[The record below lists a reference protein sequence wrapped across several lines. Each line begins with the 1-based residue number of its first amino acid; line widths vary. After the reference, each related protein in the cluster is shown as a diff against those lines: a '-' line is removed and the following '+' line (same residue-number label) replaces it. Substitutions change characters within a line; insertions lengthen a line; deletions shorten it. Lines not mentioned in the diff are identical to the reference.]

1 MLYQRSLKIEKRL
14 ETVLRLIRTGDYS
27 TPKIAEQL
35 GVSIPTV
42 SRDVTALRERG
53 NNIRS
58 KRMSDGWRYV
68 LATNGSSRSGGST
81 RVQLSDA
88 RQ

>member
-1 MLYQRSLKIEKRL
+1 MQIEKRL

-42 SRDVTALRERG
+42 SRAVCALRERG
-53 NNIRS
+53 HNIRA
-58 KRMSDGWRYV
+58 KRCDDGWRYV
-68 LATNGSSRSGGST
+68 LQNAKSSPT
-81 RVQLSDA
+81 RKREPTVRDM
-88 RQ
+88 R